1 MRTGLKALPEGSANF
16 RKESMTSVKALANE
30 IVEWQAG
37 KARASLH
44 IDSNPDARVR
54 LSFINEMGVG

>member
-1 MRTGLKALPEGSANF
+1 
-16 RKESMTSVKALANE
+16 MTSVKALANE

-54 LSFINEMGVG
+54 LSFINEMGLG